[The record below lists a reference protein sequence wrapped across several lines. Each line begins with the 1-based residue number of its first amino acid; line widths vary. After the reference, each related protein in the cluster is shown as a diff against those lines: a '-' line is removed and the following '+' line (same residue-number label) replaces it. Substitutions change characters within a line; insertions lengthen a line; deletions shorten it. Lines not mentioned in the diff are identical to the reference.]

1 VKKYWQIFILGLI
14 TLLLA
19 LFVLAVDIAFYR
31 FPKIIKMFAYER
43 ELLVALAFI
52 CLFLSLRVS
61 WYGLRLSPVQRLWL
75 HNLGIMLAVGG
86 LLLGHW
92 CFRKYLVLWDDN
104 PFLAEYP
111 FIWNLFSM
119 LVAFFF
125 LTFLFLLLLNI
136 DSLMKLRAGRYTRW
150 GMRFLVGLF
159 LAFAVGLN
167 FFESRYAF
175 QAIEIIN
182 PHLRTYWW
190 LLVPLV
196 GIVFVLNTLNL
207 GWLDYLNRREKYVA
221 TVLELITLGLGGLL
235 YFSHLLYPLYAYSVV
250 IKGFVIVAL
259 AFVLFYTLISWGALL
274 LRLPGAKFYER
285 MQLQASH
292 LNYLDRLVYTP
303 CSQEQ
308 KLNVMLKCCQE
319 EMRAEGGWLQVEDAN
334 CPAVDFFLFSPEF
347 DAESKEELKSL
358 DLRKHLPFEGQYITI
373 DDLMKDE
380 RTPAFRLLQ
389 IPWRSLIVV
398 KLHTILGVP
407 GILGLVKKKSYG
419 FEPSDWQTIEPI
431 LIKAAA
437 IWAKSHYEPP
447 RNSVYSS
454 EQKTPAAVNYGSFQI
469 FHFQAAGQSLLE
481 YWKMPDGGMLF
492 LWLVFEDENVF
503 KDFARLEL
511 RGAFKYLL
519 RTESQTATIIF
530 KGQTIL
536 QEYMNSPASTSARWI
551 FLIAQD
557 GSVTFSGE
565 AALARGNSEGNL
577 TVENLAIEPPQTIAI
592 ELKKDEF
599 LLAFHQQPPAN
610 LLAEINC
617 SLQNKNALLSTLQGI
632 LVQVDSLLI
641 QRN

>member
-1 VKKYWQIFILGLI
+1 MKKYWQSFILGLI
-14 TLLLA
+14 TLLVM
-19 LFVLAVDIAFYR
+19 LFVLLVDTAFYR
-31 FPKIIKMFAYER
+31 FPTIIKMFTYER
-43 ELLVALAFI
+43 ELLIALAFI
-52 CLFLSLRVS
+52 CLFLSLRAS
-61 WYGLRLSPVQRLWL
+61 WRGLRLSPAQHLWL
-75 HNLGIMLAVGG
+75 HNLGILLAVVG
-86 LLLGHW
+86 LLFWHG

-111 FIWNLFSM
+111 FVWNLFSM
-119 LVAFFF
+119 LV
-125 LTFLFLLLLNI
+125 TFSFMAILFLLILNI
-136 DSLMKLRAGRYTRW
+136 DSLMKLRGGRHSRW

-182 PHLRTYWW
+182 PHLRIYWW
-190 LLVPLV
+190 LLTPLV

-207 GWLDYLNRREKYVA
+207 GWLDYLDRREKYIA
-221 TVLELITLGLGGLL
+221 AALGLITLGLGSLL
-235 YFSHLLYPLYAYSVV
+235 YFSHLLHPLYAYSVV

-259 AFVLFYTLISWGALL
+259 AFVLFYTLISWCALL
-274 LRLPGAKFYER
+274 LRLPGAKYYER

-292 LNYLDRLVYTP
+292 LNYLNRLVYTP

-319 EMRAEGGWLQVEDAN
+319 ATRAEGSWLQIEDAT

-358 DLRKHLPFEGQYITI
+358 DLRKHLPFDEQYLTI

-389 IPWRSLIVV
+389 MPWRSLMVV
-398 KLHTILGVP
+398 KLHTSLGVP

-419 FEPSDWQTIEPI
+419 FEMSDWQTLEPI

-437 IWAKSHYEPP
+437 IWAKSHYEPN
-447 RNSVYSS
+447 RNSVYPSG
-454 EQKTPAAVNYGSFQI
+454 QTNPAVVNYGSFQV
-469 FHFQAAGQSLLE
+469 FHFQAAKPSLLE
-481 YWKMPDGGMLF
+481 YWEMSCGRALL
-492 LWLVFEDENVF
+492 LWLVFEDEKVF

-519 RTESQTATIIF
+519 QTESQSDTIIT
-530 KGQTIL
+530 KGQALL
-536 QEYMNSPASTSARWI
+536 QEYLNHSASVSVRWL
-551 FLIAQD
+551 FLNAKD
-557 GSVTFSGE
+557 GAVTFSGE
-565 AALARGNSEGNL
+565 AAVAHGSIEASL
-577 TVENLAIEPPQTIAI
+577 TVENLAIEPPQTIAL

-599 LLAFHQQPPAN
+599 ILAFHRQPPAN
-610 LLAEINC
+610 LLAKINC
-617 SLQNKNALLSTLQGI
+617 GLQNKNALLSTLQGI

-641 QRN
+641 KRN